1 MDSRK
6 GFFGVKTGNWTL
18 YEAARAL
25 DAEVY
30 GPDAGLQR
38 TFRADSR
45 IVERGDAFVALPG
58 EHVDG
63 HDFIQQAISSGA
75 SVILARRDC
84 LTPAVRE
91 AADSGGVSMMLV
103 DDTLS
108 SLKELATGR
117 FASLELMHTI
127 AVTGT
132 VGKTTTRD
140 LAASCL
146 SKSFKVHS
154 AGKSFNTAIG
164 CALTVLETPAETEIL
179 VLEMGASHGGE
190 ISEMVSMFPPTI
202 GVITEAG
209 PGHLEGFGDVEGVLE
224 AKMEMSESHLMEA
237 LVYNGDNPM
246 LCKAVDGLPLRI
258 RRLAAGWSPGSCMI
272 KQVETGI
279 GEQGYPFCSVE
290 LLFAD
295 DSKIHVDMP
304 VFGKQYAYSAAFSA
318 SVCRLCGAPDA
329 EIVESMSGFSPR
341 PGRGE
346 VLRPGNGT
354 VILDESYNSNPMSL
368 SCALDNVG
376 GTPWKGK
383 KWAVLGG
390 MGELGAM
397 SPEWHASV
405 LQKTDRFD
413 GLVLVGEE
421 WRKPAESAAANRA
434 VMVSSAGEAAE
445 CLEALLQSGDLVLVK
460 GSRVYGLERAV
471 AALVKRQ

>member
-6 GFFGVKTGNWTL
+6 GFLGVKTGNWTL
-18 YEAARAL
+18 YEAASAL
-25 DAEVY
+25 DAEIY
-30 GPDAGLQR
+30 GPDAGLRR
-38 TFRADSR
+38 TFRVDSR

-63 HDFIQQAISSGA
+63 HDFIGQAISSGA

-84 LTPAVRE
+84 LTPAVRA
-91 AADSGGVSMMLV
+91 AADRGGVSMLLV

-108 SLKELATGR
+108 SLQELAVSR

-127 AVTGT
+127 AITGT

-140 LAASCL
+140 LVASCL
-146 SKSFKVHS
+146 SRSFKVHS
-154 AGKSFNTAIG
+154 AGKSFNTTIG
-164 CALTVLETPAETEIL
+164 CALTVLEAPVETEIL

-202 GVITEAG
+202 GVITEVG
-209 PGHLEGFGDVEGVLE
+209 PGHLEGFGDVKGVLE
-224 AKMEMSESHLMEA
+224 AKMEMTESPLMEV
-237 LVYNGDNPM
+237 LVYNGDNQM
-246 LCKAVDGLPLRI
+246 LCGAVDGLPSRI
-258 RRLAAGWSPGSCMI
+258 RRLPAGWAPGSCTI

-279 GEQGYPFCSVE
+279 GEQGYLFCSVE
-290 LLFAD
+290 LLFED
-295 DSKIHVDMP
+295 DSTMKFDMP
-304 VFGKQYAYSAAFSA
+304 VFGKQHAYAAAFSA

-329 EIVESMSGFSPR
+329 EIVGSMSSFSPR

-346 VLRPGNGT
+346 VLRFGNGT

-368 SCALDNVG
+368 SCALDNIG

-390 MGELGAM
+390 MGELGEM
-397 SPEWHASV
+397 STEWHKSV
-405 LQKTDRFD
+405 LKKTNCLN

-421 WRKPAESAAANRA
+421 WREPAESAAVNRA
-434 VMVSSAGEAAE
+434 ILVSSAGEAARR
-445 CLEALLQSGDLVLVK
+445 LEALLESGDLVLIK
-460 GSRVYGLERAV
+460 GSRVYGLERVV
-471 AALVKRQ
+471 AALGERR